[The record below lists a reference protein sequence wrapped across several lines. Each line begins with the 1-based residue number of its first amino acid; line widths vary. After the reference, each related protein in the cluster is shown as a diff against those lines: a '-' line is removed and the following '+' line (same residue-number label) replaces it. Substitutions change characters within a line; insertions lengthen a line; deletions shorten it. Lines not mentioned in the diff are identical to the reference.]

1 MIGEIVF
8 LAGTILGYAFP
19 ALVLKSR
26 CKLAFLSAGIAI
38 GMVVFGGITW
48 GVGI

>member
-8 LAGTILGYAFP
+8 LAGTTLGYAFP

-26 CKLAFLSAGIAI
+26 CNLAFHTLGIAI
-38 GMVVFGGITW
+38 TMVLIGGYAW
-48 GVGI
+48 KVGL